1 MKTCYFCKKGLL
13 EEKRVTV
20 DFRWGNRLIV
30 IEDVPAKVCNE
41 CGERYYSAA
50 VSRELERVATEGK
63 AEKTVAVPLVRL
75 GTCFSESG
83 TDQLAR

>member
-1 MKTCYFCKKGLL
+1 MKTCYFCGKGLL

-30 IEDVPAKVCNE
+30 IEDVPAKICNE

-50 VSRELERVATEGK
+50 VSRELERIAKEGK
-63 AEKTVAVPLVRL
+63 IEKTVEVPLVRL
-75 GTCFSESG
+75 GAWLPEA
-83 TDQLAR
+83 DQTAL